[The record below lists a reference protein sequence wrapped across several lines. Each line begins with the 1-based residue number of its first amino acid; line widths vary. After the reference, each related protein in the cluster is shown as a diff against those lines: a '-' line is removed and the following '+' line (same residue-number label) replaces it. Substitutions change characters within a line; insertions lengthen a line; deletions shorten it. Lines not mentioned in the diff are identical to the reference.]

1 MSVSVAPSVTLIE
14 EFESLAFAIE
24 PANCVF
30 VIPPALTVTSP
41 EDTAK
46 SALAN
51 EAIPLLD
58 VDASSPE
65 IVKRLPV
72 IVVSTP
78 SPPMILN
85 SSPKLMSK
93 YLNFHHLL

>member
-1 MSVSVAPSVTLIE
+1 MSVSVEPSVTFID

-41 EDTAK
+41 DDTAK

-51 EAIPLLD
+51 EAIL
-58 VDASSPE
+58 
-65 IVKRLPV
+65 
-72 IVVSTP
+72 
-78 SPPMILN
+78 
-85 SSPKLMSK
+85 
-93 YLNFHHLL
+93 Y